1 MGFKL
6 KKVFK
11 SVAKPVVKAATN
23 LVESSGKA
31 IETAVSGTAKLVT
44 GDISGALDKYGR
56 TITNAANV
64 ASFGTADLT
73 GRKEGILNIN
83 TPKYVDAAL
92 GKTPKTSDSGS
103 SASLNNTDSDRI
115 ALRQGKGLLGGGSTY
130 LKAKYPLGGST
141 GKAGK

>member
-1 MGFKL
+1 MGLL
-6 KKVFK
+6 KK
-11 SVAKPVVKAATN
+11 AKKAAKKAAGLAKNVVK
-23 LVESSGKA
+23 SSGKA
-31 IETAVSGTAKLVT
+31 VETAVSGTAKLVT

-73 GRKEGILNIN
+73 GRNEGILNIN

-103 SASLNNTDSDRI
+103 SSGSTSMDSDRI